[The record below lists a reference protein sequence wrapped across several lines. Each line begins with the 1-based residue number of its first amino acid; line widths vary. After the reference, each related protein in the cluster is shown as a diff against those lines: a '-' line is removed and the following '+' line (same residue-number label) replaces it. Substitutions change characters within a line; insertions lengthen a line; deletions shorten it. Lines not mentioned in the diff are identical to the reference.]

1 MKKLLILPL
10 FLLSGCAVH
19 VEPVTAKFPEAPAT
33 LQEKCAALKEVAAD
47 ASLTDFTKI
56 VVENYILYHECS
68 RKVEG
73 WHEWYARQKAIFE
86 EATKK

>member
-1 MKKLLILPL
+1 VKKLLILPL

-19 VEPVTAKFPEAPAT
+19 VEPVTPKFPEAPAT
-33 LQEKCAALKEVAAD
+33 LQEKCADLKEVAEG
-47 ASLTDFTKI
+47 ASLTEFTKI

-73 WHEWYARQKAIFE
+73 WNEWYTKQKAIFE

>member
-33 LQEKCAALKEVAAD
+33 LLQKCEALKEVAKD
-47 ASLTDFTKI
+47 ASLSDFTKV

-68 RKVEG
+68 RKVDG
-73 WHEWYARQKAIFE
+73 WHVWYTKQKAIFAE
-86 EATKK
+86 STK

>member
-10 FLLSGCAVH
+10 FVLSGCSITAV
-19 VEPVTAKFPEAPAT
+19 PVTPNFPEAPAT
-33 LQEKCAALKEVAAD
+33 LQEKCAELKEVAEG
-47 ASLTDFTKI
+47 ASLTEFTKI

-73 WHEWYARQKAIFE
+73 WNEWYAKQKAIFE

>member
-33 LQEKCAALKEVAAD
+33 LQEKCAKLQEATEGM
-47 ASLTDFTKI
+47 SLSEFTK
-56 VVENYILYHECS
+56 VVVQNYILYHECE

-73 WHEWYARQKAIFE
+73 WHEWYAKQKAIFE
-86 EATKK
+86 EATK

>member
-10 FLLSGCAVH
+10 FVLSGCAVH
-19 VEPVTAKFPEAPAT
+19 VEPVTATFPEAPAT
-33 LQEKCAALKEVAAD
+33 LLQKCEALKEVAAD

-73 WHEWYARQKAIFE
+73 WHEWYTKQKAIFE

>member
-1 MKKLLILPL
+1 MKKALIPILLIGLT
-10 FLLSGCAVH
+10 GCAVH

-33 LQEKCAALKEVAAD
+33 LQEKCAELKEVAEG
-47 ASLTDFTKI
+47 ASLTEFTKI

-73 WHEWYARQKAIFE
+73 WQEWYNRQKAIFE
-86 EATKK
+86 EATK

>member
-10 FLLSGCAVH
+10 LLLSGCAVH

-33 LQEKCAALKEVAAD
+33 LQEKCADLKEVAEG

-73 WHEWYARQKAIFE
+73 WHEWYTKQKAIFE
-86 EATKK
+86 EATK

>member
-1 MKKLLILPL
+1 MKKILIPVL
-10 FLLSGCAVH
+10 FLSLSGCAVH

-33 LQEKCAALKEVAAD
+33 LLQKCEALKEVAAD

-73 WHEWYARQKAIFE
+73 WHEWYQKQKAIFE
-86 EATKK
+86 EATK